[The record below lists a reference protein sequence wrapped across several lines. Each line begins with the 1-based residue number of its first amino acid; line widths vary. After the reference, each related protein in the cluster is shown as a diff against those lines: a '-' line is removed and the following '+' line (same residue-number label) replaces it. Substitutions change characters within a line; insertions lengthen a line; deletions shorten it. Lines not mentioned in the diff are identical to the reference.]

1 MNIFAYLPWKTLD
14 VTYSKFTIVGA
25 ERGCRVGS
33 AWGWSVPPTPTNG
46 ADHPPTNSPTTPG
59 WPERLQ
65 WRPRVLISLGRL
77 SLSFEGHP
85 TNRRRKTF
93 SQALTVPHIGRWWGA
108 GPPSRRL
115 CYQHWGPRLREW
127 FSSNAPPTL
136 PTSHPTQ
143 PLEDKLK
150 QVWSSSADSRNYQ
163 WTSCSK
169 PSNFAQTQ
177 LTHQAPPPPL
187 KSNGSKSKIKSDPT
201 KKDVEATEKKQWW
214 AKGGGEEARWGKNKD
229 ICLFTMR

>member
-1 MNIFAYLPWKTLD
+1 MNSTYYFVIGLAGQTMNIFAYLPWRTLD
-14 VTYSKFTIVGA
+14 VTYSKYTIVGA

-33 AWGWSVPPTPTNG
+33 AWGWSVPPTPTIG

-65 WRPRVLISLGRL
+65 WRPRVLTCKHGHLGRL
-77 SLSFEGHP
+77 SLSFKSHP
-85 TNRRRKTF
+85 ANRRRKTF

-115 CYQHWGPRLREW
+115 CQQQWGPRLREW

-150 QVWSSSADSRNYQ
+150 QV
-163 WTSCSK
+163 
-169 PSNFAQTQ
+169 
-177 LTHQAPPPPL
+177 
-187 KSNGSKSKIKSDPT
+187 
-201 KKDVEATEKKQWW
+201 
-214 AKGGGEEARWGKNKD
+214 
-229 ICLFTMR
+229 